1 VVNYITSLMAAF
13 IVNRVGRRKM
23 FLFSTV
29 SMFLTFSALTA
40 CLAVYN
46 THPSTASANGALGL
60 VFIFYTCFNIGFN
73 PLLYL
78 YPVSLNFLFP
88 PKVVYALLMQNILQ
102 VEILPY
108 RIRAMGMSVLVFA
121 NKASLFFNQLVNP
134 IAMDAMGWRYYCVY
148 IGWLFVEFL
157 VVFFFFPETKGYS
170 LEEISEVFEGEN
182 AAAAKRVNEKEAFG
196 TSDEVE
202 EIRR

>member
-1 VVNYITSLMAAF
+1 
-13 IVNRVGRRKM
+13 
-23 FLFSTV
+23 
-29 SMFLTFSALTA
+29 
-40 CLAVYN
+40 
-46 THPSTASANGALGL
+46 
-60 VFIFYTCFNIGFN
+60 
-73 PLLYL
+73 
-78 YPVSLNFLFP
+78 
-88 PKVVYALLMQNILQ
+88 VYAVLTPSPLK

-170 LEEISEVFEGEN
+170 LEEISEVFEGED
-182 AAAAKRVNEKEAFG
+182 AAAAKRVNEKRAFG
-196 TSDEVE
+196 NMEEVE
-202 EIRR
+202 DVRR